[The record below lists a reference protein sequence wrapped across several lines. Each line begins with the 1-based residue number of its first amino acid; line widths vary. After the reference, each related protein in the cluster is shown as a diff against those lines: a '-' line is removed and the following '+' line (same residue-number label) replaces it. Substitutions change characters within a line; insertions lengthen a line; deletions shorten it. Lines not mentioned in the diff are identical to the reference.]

1 MAEEEWQMIRGVP
14 QLGGSCD
21 RRELCIGQEGDVPGR
36 GIAYQGDENEIGEF
50 PLEIATA
57 LEDIACM
64 YAIRTSVEI
73 ARFCR

>member
-36 GIAYQGDENEIGEF
+36 GIAYQGDENEIGELS
-50 PLEIATA
+50 LEVATTPGH
-57 LEDIACM
+57 IVCM